1 MKFELFM
8 GCLGNGTTV
17 CNKAICKNG
26 DYEMVAHISDAG
38 NIKLYVKESYIPAED
53 MRKIKNTAEKQRMDF
68 VKHFE
73 SMSELQQYGVILDNM
88 PLNKLIELIKP
99 NVELKEKIEKMKEYF
114 YSIM

>member
-53 MRKIKNTAEKQRMDF
+53 MRKIKNVAKKQRMDF
-68 VKHFE
+68 IKRFE
-73 SMSELQQYGVILDNM
+73 NLPEIQQYKIILDNISFD
-88 PLNKLIELIKP
+88 KFAEFVKP
-99 NVELKEKIEKMKEYF
+99 KDELKEKIKKLKGYF

>member
-26 DYEMVAHISDAG
+26 DYEMVAHISEAG

-53 MRKIKNTAEKQRMDF
+53 MQKIKNAAEKQRMNF

-73 SMSELQQYGVILDNM
+73 SMSELQQYRVILDNM

>member
-26 DYEMVAHISDAG
+26 DYEMVAHISEAG

-53 MRKIKNTAEKQRMDF
+53 MQKIKNAAEKQRMNF

>member
-26 DYEMVAHISDAG
+26 DYEMVAHISSAG
-38 NIKLYVKESYIPAED
+38 NIKLYVKESYIPVED

-73 SMSELQQYGVILDNM
+73 SMSELQQYRVILDNI
-88 PLNKLIELIKP
+88 PLNKLTELIKTKC
-99 NVELKEKIEKMKEYF
+99 EIKRKIEKMKEYF

>member
-38 NIKLYVKESYIPAED
+38 NIKLYVKESYVPAED
-53 MRKIKNTAEKQRMDF
+53 MRKIKNVAKKQRMDF

-73 SMSELQQYGVILDNM
+73 SMSELQQYRVILDNI
-88 PLNKLIELIKP
+88 PLNKLIELIKSKD
-99 NVELKEKIEKMKEYF
+99 ELKEKVEKMKEYF
-114 YSIM
+114 YFIM